1 MYERSAIVLE
11 RYFENIFGFN
21 KENNLKTNC
30 QNYDQIVK
38 IIKDYK
44 NTTEEEE
51 KVISK
56 FDEVATKIE
65 EIQRKQSKLHE
76 SNVELEEQR
85 NKLFNDLGE
94 NPSTLDEKLEKIEDK
109 IEKNNEELKELRSL
123 YVNAMVLFTERQKER
138 NKHARVRR
146 TVESDYLNQ
155 IKNANKSFE
164 SIDKIDVK
172 KVQDFIKIENDK
184 IEQSV
189 LTTMTKNGE
198 SERVPFSK
206 SVFEKAAEARIE
218 IAKKEA
224 ELYINVYAKTK
235 KILTEVENENI
246 RLSKAEKL
254 VKDTGVK
261 LTFLEAEKE
270 YIVLF
275 LDNERMTAIN
285 GKKTHEILMEEA
297 CKNFDADMK
306 QINNLYELILKETT
320 DKATKKAYNDLYNK
334 NYLRK
339 IEEKEKDFEE
349 EVTNIKVNI
358 GTVIN
363 SNYWRIE
370 GIKNI
375 YKVFQE
381 EVTEKFNKDLSEYK
395 IEEIDEEEV
404 LPNPNKILKRKINN
418 NYDEEDE
425 ITIDEDEHYYDDYDE
440 IENEDYEDKY
450 DDDYEDEDL
459 EEEDDENDYEDDED
473 YIDYDEIDEEDNDN
487 YGEIDNDDY
496 EYEDDYDED
505 FEDDKD
511 DFEDDK
517 NKVDYDQN
525 IRKFFDGYDD
535 NIYGINIDEEEKI
548 IENKNAVNEEEF
560 TEETIDEIIK
570 NSRKRRNRNRSNR
583 SAEYENSSKGLF
595 GKIFKK

>member
-30 QNYDQIVK
+30 QNYEQIVK

-44 NTTEEEE
+44 NTTDEEE
-51 KVISK
+51 KVIAK
-56 FDEVATKIE
+56 FEEVVTEIE
-65 EIQRKQSKLHE
+65 EIQRKQLKLHG
-76 SNVELEEQR
+76 SNVELEDQR
-85 NKLFNDLGE
+85 NKLFNDLEE
-94 NPSTLDEKLEKIEDK
+94 NPNTLDDKLEKIEDK
-109 IEKNNEELKELRSL
+109 LENNNEELKGLRSL
-123 YVNAMVLFTERQKER
+123 YVKAMVLFSERQKER
-138 NKHARVRR
+138 NKHARIRR
-146 TVESDYLNQ
+146 TVEAEYLNQ

-164 SIDKIDVK
+164 AIDKMDVK

-189 LTTMTKNGE
+189 ITTMTKNGKN
-198 SERVPFSK
+198 ERVPFSK
-206 SVFEKAAEARIE
+206 SVFEKAAEARIA

-270 YIVLF
+270 YIVVF

-285 GKKTHEILMEEA
+285 GKKTHEALMEEA

-306 QINNLYELILKETT
+306 QINNLYELLLKETT

-375 YKVFQE
+375 YNVFQG

-395 IEEIDEEEV
+395 IEEIDEEDV
-404 LPNPNKILKRKINN
+404 LPNPNKVLNRKINN
-418 NYDEEDE
+418 NYDDE
-425 ITIDEDEHYYDDYDE
+425 
-440 IENEDYEDKY
+440 
-450 DDDYEDEDL
+450 
-459 EEEDDENDYEDDED
+459 
-473 YIDYDEIDEEDNDN
+473 EIDEEDYNDL
-487 YGEIDNDDY
+487 NDI
-496 EYEDDYDED
+496 EYEDDEYDED
-505 FEDDKD
+505 EEYDDYEDVEDDEYD
-511 DFEDDK
+511 EEYEDDEEYDDYEEYEDDEEYEDEEEYEDDDEDSR
-517 NKVDYDQN
+517 NEYNYDQD
-525 IRKFFDGYDD
+525 IKRFYDGYED
-535 NIYGINIDEEEKI
+535 NIYGINIDEDDKI
-548 IENKNAVNEEEF
+548 IDKINDDVDENF

-570 NSRKRRNRNRSNR
+570 NSRKRRNRNRLNK
-583 SAEYENSSKGLF
+583 SAEYEDNSRGLF